1 MIIEISFFRQ
11 NPTNTVNDRDMW
23 WLSMDGRRDT
33 HFIDDWEMYEFIKD
47 QTYVGPNWFII
58 DETVLEHDN
67 GNQTA

>member
-47 QTYVGPNWFII
+47 QTYVGPIG
-58 DETVLEHDN
+58 L
-67 GNQTA
+67 